1 MNGQKGLSWLLF
13 VLLALIWGSSFILIK
28 IGTEQLDGWQ
38 IGAVR
43 VFSAAV
49 LFLPPALFHVGKLPS
64 NKIPVIILTGI
75 LGNLLP
81 AFLFGL
87 AIQKI
92 ESSVAGILNSL
103 TPLFVILIGALF
115 FGVKIQSRKI
125 IGVAIGFVGM
135 LILSVSKGPLSIS
148 EIGYTLMILAATIL
162 YGLNV
167 NIVGTY
173 LKGLDPVKMATVS
186 IAFLVIPTSIVLWL
200 HPVSLATAEEKRSV
214 VAAVALGILGSAA
227 ATIIFYTL
235 IKKAG
240 GLFASLVTYAIP
252 VVAMF
257 WGFLAKEDV
266 GFIQL
271 GCLAIVLVGVYLANR
286 SEPT

>member
-28 IGTEQLDGWQ
+28 ISTHQLDGWQ

-43 VFSAAV
+43 VFSAAI
-49 LFLPPALFHVGKLPS
+49 LFLPPALFHIGKLPK
-64 NKIPVIILTGI
+64 NKILIIILSGI

-103 TPLFVILIGALF
+103 TPLFVIIIGALF
-115 FGVKIQSRKI
+115 FHVKIQSRKL
-125 IGVAIGFVGM
+125 IGVAIGFIGM
-135 LILSVSKGPLSIS
+135 LVLSVSKGPVFVSELS
-148 EIGYTLMILAATIL
+148 YTLMILLATIL
-162 YGLNV
+162 YGFNV

-186 IAFLVIPTSIVLWL
+186 IAFLIVPTSIVLWL
-200 HPVSLATAEEKRSV
+200 HPVSLATEEEKRSV
-214 VAAVALGILGSAA
+214 LAAVSLGILGSAA

-252 VVAMF
+252 IVAMF
-257 WGFLAKEDV
+257 WGFLAKENV
-266 GFIQL
+266 GLIQL
-271 GCLAIVLVGVYLANR
+271 GCLGIILVGVYLANR
-286 SEPT
+286 S

>member
-28 IGTEQLDGWQ
+28 ISTHQLDGWQ

-43 VFSAAV
+43 VFSAAI
-49 LFLPPALFHVGKLPS
+49 LFLPPALFHIGKLPK
-64 NKIPVIILTGI
+64 NKILIIILSGI

-103 TPLFVILIGALF
+103 TPLFVIIIGALF
-115 FGVKIQSRKI
+115 FHVKIQSRKL
-125 IGVAIGFVGM
+125 IGVAIGFIGM
-135 LILSVSKGPLSIS
+135 LVLSVSKGPVFIS
-148 EIGYTLMILAATIL
+148 ELSYTQMILVATIL

-186 IAFLVIPTSIVLWL
+186 IAFLIVPTSIVLWL
-200 HPVSLATAEEKRSV
+200 HPVSLATEEEKRSV
-214 VAAVALGILGSAA
+214 LAAVSLGILGSAA

-252 VVAMF
+252 IVAMF
-257 WGFLAKEDV
+257 WGFLAKENV
-266 GFIQL
+266 GLIQL
-271 GCLAIVLVGVYLANR
+271 GCLGIILVGVYLANR
-286 SEPT
+286 S